1 MISSGEHF
9 ISETNSK
16 QSQEGMGKEKLFVQ
30 RLLFQSDQTGTFLL
44 KQDVDKIVDILASK
58 KELLPFISEWFPF
71 FSLSISVYIVS
82 QKLI

>member
-1 MISSGEHF
+1 MISSGEHL

-16 QSQEGMGKEKLFVQ
+16 QSQEGMRKEKLFIQ

-44 KQDVDKIVDILASK
+44 KQDVDKIVDILTSK

-71 FSLSISVYIVS
+71 FLFLS
-82 QKLI
+82 